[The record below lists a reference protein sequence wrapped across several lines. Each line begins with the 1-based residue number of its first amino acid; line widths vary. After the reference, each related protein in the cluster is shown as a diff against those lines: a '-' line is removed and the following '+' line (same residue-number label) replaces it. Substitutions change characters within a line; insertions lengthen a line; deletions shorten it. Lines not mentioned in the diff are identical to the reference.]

1 MKYRVRTWLGRLAW
15 LGLIPLLAVMVLRRK
30 LSGGPESDRA
40 PTSVLI
46 VRLDL
51 MGDVVNGLSTA
62 AAVRRRWPEAH
73 IAFVSPPRWRPIVAR
88 CSAVDEV
95 IAFDPASLTHWP
107 RAFNLSAWVDA
118 LRTLRRVRQRR
129 YDQAVSVYGPIAGVL
144 VALSAARE
152 RVGYRSEAPP
162 LSFDRGLTGRRIN
175 GGAHE
180 AVLATRLVDQA
191 DPAWQPVDRT
201 DGLPPSAALRGAVRP
216 LIVAHA
222 GAAHGAAK
230 RWPEAHWLE
239 AIDRLRARTD
249 GTIAVVGT
257 NDDHPFGRRASHAL
271 NGVINLVG
279 QTTLDELISVLR
291 AADLV
296 ISTDSGP
303 AHLAR
308 ALGTKV
314 LALHGPTDVE
324 VHGPGDPRS
333 QAVRVYIP
341 CGPCYDFRGLAR
353 CAHGDVLCMRWLA
366 PVRVVDTAIR
376 LLAVTAAVSA

>member
-1 MKYRVRTWLGRLAW
+1 MRYEVRTWLGRLAW
-15 LGLIPLLAVMVLRRK
+15 LGLTPILAVMALGRK
-30 LSGGPESDRA
+30 LSGGVGPDRA
-40 PTSVLI
+40 PSSVLI

-62 AAVRRRWPEAH
+62 AAARRRWPHAY
-73 IAFVSPPRWRPIVAR
+73 IAFVAPPRWCPIVAR
-88 CSAVDEV
+88 CSAVDEL

-107 RAFNLSAWVDA
+107 RAFNLAAWLDA

-129 YDQAVSVYGPIAGVL
+129 FDLAVSVYGPIAGML
-144 VALSAARE
+144 VALSAARQ

-180 AVLATRLVDQA
+180 AVLATRLIHEA
-191 DPAWQPVDRT
+191 DPMWQPVDRT
-201 DGLPPSAALRGAVRP
+201 GGLPSPAGIRGAARP

-222 GAAHGAAK
+222 GASHGAAK
-230 RWPEAHWLE
+230 RWPENHWLE
-239 AIDRLRARTD
+239 ALDRLRARTN
-249 GTIAVVGT
+249 GAIAVVGT
-257 NDDHPFGRRASHAL
+257 DDDRPFGRRASDAV
-271 NGVINLVG
+271 NGAIDLVG
-279 QTTLDELISVLR
+279 QTTLDELIGVLR

-333 QAVRVYIP
+333 QAVRVDIP
-341 CGPCYDFRGLAR
+341 CGPCYDFRGPAR
-353 CAHGDVLCMRWLA
+353 CAYGDVLCMRWLA
-366 PVRVVDTAIR
+366 PTRVVDAAIR
-376 LLAVTAAVSA
+376 LLGVTATASA